1 MIRGKGSTLPRRRAL
16 RRTAGAVL
24 PPFLW
29 LVSGGAAHAEAES
42 AARDA
47 EPYLQRSA
55 EDPRLR
61 LSPEARERLRS
72 AAAELAAR
80 RAQRMA
86 APAPEA
92 EAQAVEE
99 LRQAADEL
107 ARADQALASG
117 AEAKVSRDRIG
128 GLRRQL
134 ASLRQRVLSRFADV
148 EASLATQ
155 GADPII
161 RERSQSARRA
171 FDDSMRAVLGELQGA
186 EGAGPGDT
194 TRAAL
199 ASVAERLRTS
209 STDRPEHPLDPRR
222 LPFRPGEG
230 RARAPRLTNAEFGTP
245 ASGIAS
251 PLAAATAKAAATA
264 APTAVELEPT
274 DDAQITPA
282 IQALAASLGNDPL
295 RIYDWVRNNVEFV
308 PTYGSVQG
316 SQMTMVARRGNAFD
330 IASLLVAL
338 LRSAGVGARYVLGT
352 VEVPVDA
359 VRNWVGGAETS
370 PVAQQLLG
378 QGGIP
383 NVGLLRGATLTH
395 IRLEHVWVEAFIDYV
410 PSRGAAQHEGDT
422 WVPMD
427 ASFKLHDF
435 PPPSRLLTDVPFDMS
450 ALADQ
455 LVASGEYDPALNRI
469 ANVDQD
475 LLFPAFQ
482 SWQSQMDAYLAAN
495 SIPRT
500 PDGILGGQATIQK
513 TSTVFAGSLP
523 YTVLARGPGQAVL
536 PPALRHYVSLR
547 GFASPFDR
555 ILGSASFTYRVS
567 LPQLNSRRLELR
579 FDPATAADAAVLEKA
594 RRDNAPSLPAYLIH
608 LLPVVTLD
616 GTVVATGPSARMGS
630 TQPVDVVLEGPDGP
644 TTVPYENLIAG
655 DEIVF
660 GVTGNGVTQPVVQD
674 RFAAF
679 PPDNAAE
686 YLHQIQLHYWME
698 SDAAAAF
705 TAKGLGVHML
715 RLPSVGAFAS
725 PLTVGYLFGS
735 PVSAVY
741 QSRIMDVKQSL
752 LGAAG
757 KDPRNVTAFF
767 IQAGYQGSFM
777 EGAVFDQFENE
788 AIPQGIS
795 AVQLLADALTVGIPV
810 YHVTPTNS
818 TTVLPLLSVSGAV
831 KSDIANAVA
840 AGKTVLVPERNLD
853 RGPWQGVGYIVQDE
867 TTGAGAYLISG
878 GVSGGGITDCFPDLV
893 PILVIIFAI
902 LLIAFLIWW
911 FWPVLG
917 PILVPAGAGLVPRFA
932 YMLALL
938 LGSGLATAP

>member
-1 MIRGKGSTLPRRRAL
+1 MA
-16 RRTAGAVL
+16 AVVL
-24 PPFLW
+24 PAFLW
-29 LVSGGAAHAEAES
+29 LVSGAAAHAEAES
-42 AARDA
+42 AAR
-47 EPYLQRSA
+47 EPELYLQRSA
-55 EDPRLR
+55 DDPRVH

-72 AAAELAAR
+72 AAAELAAH

-92 EAQAVEE
+92 EAQAIQE
-99 LRQAADEL
+99 LQQAADEL
-107 ARADQALASG
+107 ARAEQDLAS
-117 AEAKVSRDRIG
+117 ASNASVKASRDTIG
-128 GLRRQL
+128 GLRRRL
-134 ASLRQRVLSRFADV
+134 ASLHQRVLSRFADV
-148 EASLATQ
+148 EASLAAQ
-155 GADPII
+155 GVDAAI
-161 RERSQSARRA
+161 RERSQSTRRA
-171 FDDSMRAVLGELQGA
+171 FDDSMQAVLGDLRGA
-186 EGAGPGDT
+186 EGTGPGDSD
-194 TRAAL
+194 RAAL
-199 ASVAERLRTS
+199 ASAARRLRTNS
-209 STDRPEHPLDPRR
+209 SARPDHPTDPRR
-222 LPFRPGEG
+222 LPFRPADG
-230 RARAPRLTNAEFGTP
+230 RPRAPRLTNAEFGTL
-245 ASGIAS
+245 ASSTGG
-251 PLAAATAKAAATA
+251 PMTAAAARVAATA
-264 APTAVELEPT
+264 APTAAELGPT
-274 DDAQITPA
+274 EDAQITPA

-370 PVAQQLLG
+370 QVAQQLLG

-383 NVGLLRGATLTH
+383 NVGLLRGSVLSH

-410 PSRGAAQHEGDT
+410 PSRGAVQHQGDT

-427 ASFKLHDF
+427 ASFKLHEF
-435 PPPSRLLTDVPFDMS
+435 TPASRLLTDVPFDMS
-450 ALADQ
+450 ALSDQ
-455 LVASGEYDPALNRI
+455 LLASGEYDPALNRI

-475 LLFPAFQ
+475 LLFPAFE
-482 SWQSQMDAYLAAN
+482 SWQAQFDAYLAAN
-495 SIPRT
+495 HIPKT
-500 PDGILGGQATIQK
+500 TDGVLGGQATIQK

-523 YTVLARGPGQAVL
+523 YIVLARGPGQG
-536 PPALRHYVSLR
+536 ALSPTFRHYVTLR

-555 ILGSASFTYRVS
+555 ILDSPSFTYRVS

-579 FDPATAADAAVLEKA
+579 FDPATAADAAVLDQA
-594 RRDNAPSLPAYLIH
+594 RRNNAASLPAYLINVS
-608 LLPVVTLD
+608 PVVTLD
-616 GTVVATGPSARMGS
+616 GTVVATGASARMGS
-630 TQPVDVVLEGPDGP
+630 TQPVDVILEAPEGP

-660 GVTGNGVTQPVVQD
+660 GITGNGVSPQVVQE

-686 YLHQIQLHYWME
+686 YLHQVQLHYWME
-698 SDAAAAF
+698 SDYSAAL
-705 TAKGLGVHML
+705 TGSGLGVHML

-725 PLTVGYLFGS
+725 PLTVGYLFGI
-735 PVSAVY
+735 PVSALY

-757 KDPRNVTAFF
+757 RDPRNVTAFF
-767 IQAGYQGSFM
+767 VQAGYQGSFL

-788 AIPQGIS
+788 PIPKGIS
-795 AVQLLADALTVGIPV
+795 AVQLLADALTVGIAV
-810 YHVTPTNS
+810 YHVTSANS
-818 TTVLPLLSVSGAV
+818 AAVLPRLSLSGAV
-831 KSDIANAVA
+831 KTDIANAVA

-853 RGPWQGVGYIVQDE
+853 RGPWTGVGYIIQDE

-878 GVSGGGITDCFPDLV
+878 GVSGGGLTDCFPDLV
-893 PILVIIFAI
+893 PIFVIIFAI
-902 LLIAFLIWW
+902 LLIAFLLWW

-917 PILVPAGAGLVPRFA
+917 PVLVPVGAGLVPRLA
-932 YMLALL
+932 YLLALL
-938 LGSGLATAP
+938 TGSQLSTAP

>member
-1 MIRGKGSTLPRRRAL
+1 MLPRRRAL
-16 RRTAGAVL
+16 RRTAGVLL

-29 LVSGGAAHAEAES
+29 LVSGAAAHAEAES
-42 AARDA
+42 AARDP

-55 EDPRLR
+55 DDPRLR

-72 AAAELAAR
+72 AAAELAAHR
-80 RAQRMA
+80 TQRMA
-86 APAPEA
+86 APAPGPEV
-92 EAQAVEE
+92 QAVQE
-99 LRQAADEL
+99 LQQAADEL
-107 ARADQALASG
+107 ARADERLASG
-117 AEAKVSRDRIG
+117 ATADAKTSRDTIA
-128 GLRRQL
+128 GLWRRL
-134 ASLRQRVLSRFADV
+134 ATLHQRVLSRFGDV
-148 EASLATQ
+148 EASLAAQ
-155 GADPII
+155 GADPSI
-161 RERSQSARRA
+161 RERSRSARLA
-171 FDDSMRAVLGELQGA
+171 FDESMRAVLDDLRGA
-186 EGAGPGDT
+186 EGAERGDS
-194 TRAAL
+194 AHSAL
-199 ASVAERLRTS
+199 ASVAERLRTNS
-209 STDRPEHPLDPRR
+209 SARPEHPIDPRR
-222 LPFRPGEG
+222 LPFRPAE
-230 RARAPRLTNAEFGTP
+230 RPARAPRLTNAEFGTL
-245 ASGIAS
+245 ASSTAG
-251 PLAAATAKAAATA
+251 PAAAAAARVAATA
-264 APTAVELEPT
+264 APGADELGPT
-274 DDAQITPA
+274 EDAQITPA

-352 VEVPVDA
+352 IEVPVDA

-370 PVAQQLLG
+370 QVAQQLLG

-383 NVGLLRGATLTH
+383 NVGLLRGSSLTH

-410 PSRGAAQHEGDT
+410 PSRGAVQRQGDT

-435 PPPSRLLTDVPFDMS
+435 TPASRLLTDVPFDMS
-450 ALADQ
+450 ALSDQ
-455 LVASGEYDPALNRI
+455 LVASGAYDPTLNRI

-475 LLFPAFQ
+475 LLFPAFE
-482 SWQSQMDAYLAAN
+482 SWQAQFDAYLAAN
-495 SIPRT
+495 HVPRT
-500 PDGILGGQATIQK
+500 PDGVLGGQATIQK

-523 YTVLARGPGQAVL
+523 YTVLARGPGQGVL
-536 PPALRHYVSLR
+536 PPALRHYVTLR

-555 ILGSASFTYRVS
+555 ILDSASFTYRVS

-579 FDPATAADAAVLEKA
+579 FDPATPADAAILDQA
-594 RRDNAPSLPAYLIH
+594 RRTNAASLPAYLINVS
-608 LLPVVTLD
+608 PVVTLD
-616 GTVVATGPSARMGS
+616 GAVVATGPSARMGT
-630 TQPVDVVLEGPDGP
+630 TQPVDVILEGADGP
-644 TTVPYENLIAG
+644 TTVPYDNLIAG

-660 GVTGNGVTQPVVQD
+660 GITGNGVSQQVVQE

-679 PPDNAAE
+679 PPDAAAE
-686 YLHQIQLHYWME
+686 YLHQVQLHYWME
-698 SDAAAAF
+698 SDYAAAL

-725 PLTVGYLFGS
+725 PLTVRYLFGT

-777 EGAVFDQFENE
+777 EGAAFDQFENE
-788 AIPQGIS
+788 PIPKGIS

-810 YHVTPTNS
+810 YHVTPANS
-818 TTVLPLLSVSGAV
+818 AAVLPLLALSGAV

-853 RGPWQGVGYIVQDE
+853 RGPWKGVGYIIQDE

-893 PILVIIFAI
+893 PILVLILAIII
-902 LLIAFLIWW
+902 IAALIWW

-917 PILVPAGAGLVPRFA
+917 PVLVPVGAGLAPRFA
-932 YMLALL
+932 YLLALL
-938 LGSGLATAP
+938 LGSQLATAP